1 MTEWNPGRLP
11 DGWTTETLK
20 HMHESVPTNQAIAK
34 QFSWVK
40 YIEEVGT
47 GTNKIIEKC
56 IDWGLPEPKFK
67 CTGTSIVV
75 TLCKTKLT
83 EEYLAALDLNERQ
96 RKVIKYLKKNKR
108 ITSKEYMDLFSIAER
123 TARRDLKLL
132 VDEDILIQTGTG
144 KKYTYYE
151 LTV

>member
-1 MTEWNPGRLP
+1 LP

-20 HMHESVPTNQAIAK
+20 HMHESVPTNPAIAK
-34 QFSWVK
+34 QFIWVK

-56 IDWGLPEPKFK
+56 SDWGLPEPKFK

-75 TLCKTKLT
+75 TLWKTKLT
-83 EEYLAALDLNERQ
+83 EEYLAALDLNECQ
-96 RKVIKYLKKNKR
+96 RKVINYLKKNKR

-132 VDEDILIQTGTG
+132 VDEDILIQIGESE
-144 KKYTYYE
+144 KSTYYE